1 MDFMSSVNSAS
12 NLANE
17 LSTHCVTKMNMIA
30 SKMLLAEFLKTK
42 LPARAREYT
51 VVNELVM
58 STPKTEREMKNKI
71 TNANIK
77 RRRLSVFK
85 ATLTSRML

>member
-1 MDFMSSVNSAS
+1 
-12 NLANE
+12 
-17 LSTHCVTKMNMIA
+17 MNIIA

-58 STPKTEREMKNKI
+58 STPKTESEIKNNI

-77 RRRLSVFK
+77 RRRSSVFN
-85 ATLTSRML
+85 ATLTSRIL